1 MLKTFKYRLYP
12 TRKQT
17 QAIEEMLETHR
28 RIFNNALAQRK
39 SAWEESQESISY
51 GDQSAV
57 YKEQRKT
64 NKYYQRTN
72 FSSCQR
78 TLRRLDKAFKA
89 FFRRVQ
95 AGEKPGYP
103 RFKWRSRWKSVE
115 FTYGDG
121 SKIRD
126 NGKLY
131 IQHIG
136 ELKVKWHRRI
146 KGEVKTVTIKRRA
159 DRYYACFSCEA
170 VASDRRQLEP
180 TGAVVGLDMG
190 VSNFVTTSDGEFF
203 EPPKYL
209 RQSERKLRQQQR
221 RAARRQK
228 GSNRRRK
235 AIRNLQRTHEHI
247 ANQRKDTAH
256 KVARQLVE
264 DYDLIAV
271 ENLNTNGLLKN
282 HHLAKSIADAAWNT
296 FITIL
301 TSKAEEAGRRLIKV
315 DPKYTSQECSQCGA
329 IVKKDLSVRIHSC
342 PHCGLVLDRDV
353 NAAMNI
359 LQKALARTGLS
370 GANVEVAN
378 SCVS

>member
-1 MLKTFKYRLYP
+1 
-12 TRKQT
+12 
-17 QAIEEMLETHR
+17 MLETHR

-39 SAWEESQESISY
+39 SAWEDSRQSISY
-51 GDQSAV
+51 GDQSAA
-57 YKEQRKT
+57 YKEERQV
-64 NKYYQRTN
+64 NEYYQRTN

-103 RFKWRSRWKSVE
+103 RFKGRSRWKSVE

-136 ELKVKWHRRI
+136 ELKVRWHRKI
-146 KGEVKTVTIKRRA
+146 KGEVKTVTLRRQA
-159 DRYYACFSCEA
+159 GKYYVCFSCEIEA
-170 VASDRRQLEP
+170 EPLEP
-180 TGAVVGLDMG
+180 TDAVVGLDLG
-190 VSNFVTTSDGEFF
+190 VSNLVTTSDGEFF

-209 RQSERKLRQQQR
+209 RQSERKVRCQQR
-221 RAARRQK
+221 KVARRKK
-228 GSNRRRK
+228 GSDRRRK

-282 HHLAKSIADAAWNT
+282 HHLARSIADAAWNT

-301 TSKAEEAGRRLIKV
+301 TSKAEEAGRRLVKV
-315 DPKYTSQECSQCGA
+315 DPGYTSQECSQCGA
-329 IVKKDLSVRIHSC
+329 IVKKDLSVRIHRC
-342 PHCGLVLDRDV
+342 PYCDLVLDRDV
-353 NAAMNI
+353 NAAVNI